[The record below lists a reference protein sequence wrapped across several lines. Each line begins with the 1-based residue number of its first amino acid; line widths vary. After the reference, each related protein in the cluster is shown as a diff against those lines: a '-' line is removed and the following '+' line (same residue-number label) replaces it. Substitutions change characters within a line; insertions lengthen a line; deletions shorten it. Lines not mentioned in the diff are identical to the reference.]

1 MSDPEDNKPDEDHKE
16 MEEAIS
22 LRKERRTL
30 WEREGERPIW
40 KNMSM
45 IGALGWLIVVPTL
58 IGVFVGRWLDDKLA
72 TGITVTGA
80 LTFLGACLGFYLAW
94 KRMNQE

>member
-1 MSDPEDNKPDEDHKE
+1 MTEPEVEGRDEDHRE
-16 MEEAIS
+16 MEEAITR
-22 LRKERRTL
+22 RKARRDL

-58 IGVFVGRWLDDKLA
+58 IGVFLGRWLDDLLG
-72 TGITVTGA
+72 TGITITGA